1 MKDLSVRLKTI
12 KVSEEN
18 IRENLYDIGL
28 NVFLDMTP
36 KAQATKAKIDMGL
49 PQGLKLW
56 CIKGHNQQSKKRT

>member
-1 MKDLSVRLKTI
+1 MKLNPYFTPYTKIYSKWMKDLSVRLKTI

-36 KAQATKAKIDMGL
+36 KA
-49 PQGLKLW
+49 
-56 CIKGHNQQSKKRT
+56 